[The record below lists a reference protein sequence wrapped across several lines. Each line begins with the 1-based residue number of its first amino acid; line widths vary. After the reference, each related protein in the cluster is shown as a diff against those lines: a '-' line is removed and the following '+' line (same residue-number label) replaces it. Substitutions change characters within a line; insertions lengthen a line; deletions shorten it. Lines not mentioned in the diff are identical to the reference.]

1 MLTCGKEANVMQL
14 DMGLGAF
21 AIVVVAALV
30 LGVLVQMY
38 LKPKSEYEWLVVGLG
53 AAVGAWFASEI
64 TWTQWFTGLTDLGP
78 QVDGLLVIPAV
89 LGGLLLGGIFEAV
102 ARTVESPTTA

>member
-1 MLTCGKEANVMQL
+1 MQL
-14 DMGLGAF
+14 DMGIGAF
-21 AIVVVAALV
+21 AIVVVAALI

-38 LKPKSEYEWLVVGLG
+38 LNPKTGYEWLIVGVG
-53 AAVGAWFASEI
+53 ASVGAWFASEI

-89 LGGLLLGGIFEAV
+89 IGGLLIGTVVEAV
-102 ARTVESPTTA
+102 ARTVESPSPA

>member
-1 MLTCGKEANVMQL
+1 MQL
-14 DMGLGAF
+14 DMGIGAF

-38 LKPKSEYEWLVVGLG
+38 LNPKTGYEWLIVGVG
-53 AAVGAWFASEI
+53 ASVGAWFASEI

-78 QVDGLLVIPAV
+78 QVDGLLIIPAV
-89 LGGLLLGGIFEAV
+89 IGGLLIGTVVEAV
-102 ARTVESPTTA
+102 ARTVESPSLA

>member
-1 MLTCGKEANVMQL
+1 MQL
-14 DMGLGAF
+14 DMGIGAF

-38 LKPKSEYEWLVVGLG
+38 LNPKTGYEWLIVGVG
-53 AAVGAWFASEI
+53 ASVGAWFASEI

-78 QVDGLLVIPAV
+78 QVDGLLIIPAV
-89 LGGLLLGGIFEAV
+89 IGGLLIGTIVEAL
-102 ARTVESPTTA
+102 ARTVESPSLA